1 MNEGQARRKGI
12 LTMLNMSEL
21 QSKDIVNLADG
32 TLLGHLTDIDINL
45 ENGRVDAIIIGGG
58 RMKSLFQRDEE
69 TVVPWKN
76 IVKIGSDV
84 ILVRLDRPGVVSD
97 NFTQE

>member
-1 MNEGQARRKGI
+1 MMVTKGREGRDN
-12 LTMLNMSEL
+12 MLNMSEL

-32 TLLGHLTDIDINL
+32 RLLGHLTDIDIDL
-45 ENGRVDAIIIGGG
+45 EKGRVDAIVIGGG
-58 RMKSLFQRDEE
+58 RMKNLFQKEDE

-84 ILVRLDRPGVVSD
+84 ILVRIEKGGHSPVSFD
-97 NFTQE
+97 D

>member
-1 MNEGQARRKGI
+1 
-12 LTMLNMSEL
+12 MLNMSEL

-45 ENGRVDAIIIGGG
+45 EYGRVDAIVIGGG
-58 RMKSLFQRDEE
+58 RMKSLFHKDEE
-69 TVVPWKN
+69 TIVPWKN

-84 ILVRLDRPGVVSD
+84 ILVRLDKKGVVSD
-97 NFTQE
+97 PNIGDFQK